1 MRKAAGSGAREGL
14 CERSEVCGVC
24 GASTSRTR
32 RRPRA
37 RAVPSR
43 RSALPPSLAASSA
56 SGERS
61 PGASKLVGRAE
72 RGGPRAC
79 AAQVFLIPALTA
91 AGKVSPQW
99 ATKVFVSLE
108 ILDDLS

>member
-1 MRKAAGSGAREGL
+1 MNEARCAGCAGP
-14 CERSEVCGVC
+14 
-24 GASTSRTR
+24 
-32 RRPRA
+32 PRA
-37 RAVPSR
+37 ARGGAHGHARSRCAGVHCPRAP
-43 RSALPPSLAASSA
+43 ALCALQPASA

-61 PGASKLVGRAE
+61 PGASELVGRAE

-79 AAQVFLIPALTA
+79 AAQVFLTPALTA